1 MSEKKLKLYLDMCIY
16 NRPFDDQ
23 NDLRI
28 RLETVACQLIFE
40 KIQNNE
46 FDLVWSFMLEFENAI
61 NPLVER
67 RGEIIILSQLSRHIV
82 EPSQDILYKAE
93 EIQKYSIKG
102 SDSVHLA
109 CAELSNC
116 SYFITCDDRIIRR
129 SEKLGLC
136 LVVCN
141 PLQFIQKEVKNEK

>member
-1 MSEKKLKLYLDMCIY
+1 MRLYLDMCIY

-23 NDLRI
+23 SDLRI
-28 RLETVACQLIFE
+28 KLETVACQLIFE
-40 KIQNNE
+40 KIQKNE

-67 RGEIIILSQLSRHIV
+67 RGEIIILSKLARHIV
-82 EPSQDILYKAE
+82 EPSKDILHKAE
-93 EIQKYSIKG
+93 EIQKHGIKG
-102 SDSVHLA
+102 HDSVHLA
-109 CAELSNC
+109 CAEIGNC

-129 SEKLGLC
+129 SEQLAMRP
-136 LVVCN
+136 VVCN